1 MKEGNL
7 SALIQMEASKRGH
20 RLFRNQMGAYTDP
33 KSGQFIRYG
42 VGGKGGSDLIGLTRD
57 GKFAAIEVKIG
68 RGKPTPEQIKFV
80 EFVRSKGG
88 RAAVVWSVDEAMA
101 ALE

>member
-7 SALIQMEASKRGH
+7 SALIQMEATKRGH

-42 VGGKGGSDLIGLTRD
+42 VGGKGGSDLIGITRD
-57 GKFAAIEVKIG
+57 GLCACIEVKVGKG
-68 RGKPTPEQIKFV
+68 RPSPEQVKFV
-80 EFVRSKGG
+80 EFIRSMGG
-88 RAAVVWSVDEAMA
+88 RAAVVWSVDEAMS

>member
-42 VGGKGGSDLIGLTRD
+42 VGGKGGSDLIGITRD

-80 EFVRSKGG
+80 EFIHSMGG